1 MKPISFSLIIAALL
15 CIPAARGQDAATEER
30 LNRISGQ
37 IEDLI
42 AGQKAQQKQIS
53 GLMREVEA
61 LREATAK
68 PPGNF
73 AAQEDVKH
81 LADAIKEVDRKRL
94 DDAEK
99 TRTELLGLRKVL
111 EAPIASSNK
120 RSSSPPKIAEKDK
133 DAGANDKVFEYVIK
147 SGDTLSV
154 IVQAYAKENIK
165 VTTDQIVKANPGLN
179 PNKLRPGQ
187 KILIPAPQT

>member
-1 MKPISFSLIIAALL
+1 MKPISFSLIVAALL

-30 LNRISGQ
+30 LNRVSGQ

-53 GLMREVEA
+53 ELMREVEA
-61 LREATAK
+61 LREASAK
-68 PPGNF
+68 PTGNF

-94 DDAEK
+94 DDSEK
-99 TRTELLGLRKVL
+99 TRAELLNLRKVL
-111 EAPIASSNK
+111 ETPVVVKRPAASDKPKDREKEGASS
-120 RSSSPPKIAEKDK
+120 EKGFD
-133 DAGANDKVFEYVIK
+133 YVIK

-165 VTTDQIVKANPGLN
+165 VTTEQIVKANPGLN

-187 KILIPAPQT
+187 KIWIPAPQT

>member
-15 CIPAARGQDAATEER
+15 CFSAARGQDAATEER
-30 LNRISGQ
+30 LNRITGQ

-53 GLMREVEA
+53 ELMREVEA
-61 LREATAK
+61 LREASSK
-68 PPGNF
+68 PTGNF

-81 LADAIKEVDRKRL
+81 LAEAIKEVDRKRL
-94 DDAEK
+94 DDSEK
-99 TRTELLGLRKVL
+99 TRTELLNLRKVL
-111 EAPIASSNK
+111 ETPVVAK
-120 RSSSPPKIAEKDK
+120 RPSAAEKPKEKEGSSGEKGFD
-133 DAGANDKVFEYVIK
+133 YVIK

-187 KILIPAPQT
+187 KIWIPAPQS

>member
-1 MKPISFSLIIAALL
+1 MFSLMVAALFS
-15 CIPAARGQDAATEER
+15 IPAARGEDAATEER
-30 LNRISGQ
+30 LNRLSGQ

-53 GLMREVEA
+53 ELMREVEA
-61 LREATAK
+61 VREASAK
-68 PPGNF
+68 PAGNF
-73 AAQEDVKH
+73 AAQEDVKR
-81 LADAIKEVDRKRL
+81 LAEAVKEVDRKRV

-99 TRTELLGLRKVL
+99 TRTELLALRKVL
-111 EAPIASSNK
+111 ETPMVNNSKRTPPSDRIRESDKESRSN
-120 RSSSPPKIAEKDK
+120 E
-133 DAGANDKVFEYVIK
+133 KVFEYVIK
-147 SGDTLSV
+147 QGDTLSV

-187 KILIPAPQT
+187 KIVIPAPQT